1 MPRVERLNAVRS
13 AVVFQVAGPTVTG
26 EVGIDSV
33 ADQPD
38 SLPTGTAAA
47 TAAN

>member
-13 AVVFQVAGPTVTG
+13 AVVFAGPTG
-26 EVGIDSV
+26 DSEPEVGIDSV

>member
-13 AVVFQVAGPTVTG
+13 AVVFAGPTG